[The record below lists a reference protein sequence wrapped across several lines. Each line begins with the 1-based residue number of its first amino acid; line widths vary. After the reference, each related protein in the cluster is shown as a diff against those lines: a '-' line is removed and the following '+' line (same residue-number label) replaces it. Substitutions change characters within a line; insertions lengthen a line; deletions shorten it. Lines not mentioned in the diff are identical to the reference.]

1 VVEHADGQLP
11 GSGLYSQGWAP
22 PGAVNGVVAI
32 VQGLHEH
39 GGRYA
44 HPAQRLA
51 TEGYASYAVDHAGHG
66 RDGGTG

>member
-1 VVEHADGQLP
+1 MVEHADGQLP

-32 VQGLHEH
+32 MQRLHEH
-39 GGRYA
+39 A